1 MIRSESISKIAAA
14 LVAAQKEM
22 GAATKDSK
30 NPYFK
35 SSYADLSAVIEAAVP
50 VLNSKG
56 IAVLQNPTVVHTA
69 AGAKTVLETVLLHE
83 SGEFMGSQIDI
94 VTAKEND
101 PQAYGSAISY
111 ARRYGLQ
118 STVTLKAADDDGEL
132 SMGRGNTNKTPA
144 DTKVLK
150 VEDKTQVKEENKV
163 ATLSEE
169 VSKKKVS
176 FSKKSFAKPETTTSS
191 SDSEL

>member
-22 GAATKDSK
+22 GAAAKDSK

-35 SSYADLSAVIEAAVP
+35 SSYADLSAVIEASVP

-118 STVTLKAADDDGEL
+118 STVTLKASDDDAEL
-132 SMGRGNTNKTPA
+132 SMGRGSANKPSTEN
-144 DTKVLK
+144 KVLK
-150 VEDKTQVKEENKV
+150 VEDKAQVKEENKV
-163 ATLSEE
+163 TTASEDGP
-169 VSKKKVS
+169 KKKVS
-176 FSKKSFAKPETTTSS
+176 FSKKSFAKPEAVASS